1 MALKTAATIAGIPT
15 VRVAIMA
22 ILSDVESLELLLE
35 GEGVGDNEL
44 DFEENELD
52 AGCVCEVVGTLAI
65 ADTC

>member
-44 DFEENELD
+44 D
-52 AGCVCEVVGTLAI
+52 ASCVCEVVGTLAI